1 MEWPRSTIQ
10 IPSIEMSEHWPS
22 DHFFRTSSIFLL
34 VPEMVPAI
42 ELARELELQLEKDLV
57 KTPEIEPATAL
68 LSTLGFFCNGRPP
81 DLVKY
86 RLAGGFGGAGFTGG
100 GFGLDGE
107 GSGAELEVAPSQPLS
122 RFKEMTT

>member
-1 MEWPRSTIQ
+1 MEWRDRQSKF
-10 IPSIEMSEHWPS
+10 PSIVGHWPS
-22 DHFFRTSSIFLL
+22 ITSSRALDFFDFSFGL
-34 VPEMVPAI
+34 EMVPAI

-86 RLAGGFGGAGFTGG
+86 RLVGGFGGVGFTGG

-107 GSGAELEVAPSQPLS
+107 GWSRTWKWLLSQPLFAV
-122 RFKEMTT
+122 RRR